1 MQLFQEHGFFP
12 STQATSLF
20 QVTMT
25 PFVYVGPSLY
35 FMRKKRRSHVKLNQ
49 FAVPSKELTKFYD
62 SGSASG
68 HVSDQIVPA
77 VENSGSPAK
86 SDGADYDAIQW
97 Q

>member
-25 PFVYVGPSLY
+25 PFVYVGPFLY